1 MAADEIHF
9 MTKSQ
14 CLLNKTMKSYTQNA
28 NLVSIGNRNV
38 LLIFT
43 RFYQINILIRFQ
55 SDANAKK
62 TMSICVTLHQYLGYT
77 KLKKSSCV

>member
-38 LLIFT
+38 LLIF
-43 RFYQINILIRFQ
+43 ILIRFQ

-62 TMSICVTLHQYLGYT
+62 NMSICVTLHQYLDYT